1 LSGAFPVNT
10 ESLCFADG
18 EAIRQEGGAGRA
30 GGTAKSA

>member
-1 LSGAFPVNT
+1 MMWIEAVLFP
-10 ESLCFADG
+10 DG